1 MSRVAL
7 TACLTVSLFAESLIA
22 GVIESSVR
30 SDSHVRLLELI
41 LLPEKESWL
50 ILAGGPLVAKSK
62 ETGQKPVL
70 LALCA
75 QRADRTATAN
85 ESSADRSPG
94 FNK

>member
-1 MSRVAL
+1 
-7 TACLTVSLFAESLIA
+7 
-22 GVIESSVR
+22 
-30 SDSHVRLLELI
+30 
-41 LLPEKESWL
+41 
-50 ILAGGPLVAKSK
+50 LAGGPLVAKSK